1 MSRALDLILT
11 GRIIGGEEALQFG
24 LVNRLAKPGTGNFYL
39 FTYFKVKA
47 IVSMIFFQLLA
58 VPCI

>member
-24 LVNRLAKPGTGNFYL
+24 LVNRLAKPGTGRIL
-39 FTYFKVKA
+39 
-47 IVSMIFFQLLA
+47 ILIS
-58 VPCI
+58 